1 MPCDTVILVATLI
14 HAVNSRHLHAL
25 GGGSA
30 ALPVLT
36 RVYHDGMAHYAVT
49 LALRLWGAFSVI
61 IPPTPYRLA
70 PEVFVLAFTSIV
82 ASRFFLGLRKSI
94 SQMSRQ
100 ALGLSETGI
109 DTFLL
114 SRVPPSRSLA
124 WTTTTSTADVAPT
137 PRSQPRVGSPWDA
150 KVVRSHIRG
159 DEHSILEYMKLQG
172 VPMNRVC
179 LLDPRG
185 SKELSPEDGSEF
197 EWFLFGGILG
207 MSGDDPPRDRTGELR
222 ALGFAGRRLG
232 PIQMTTDTALGVTKM
247 IVQDQMT
254 METIPFVDHPTIK
267 FSKTESVEMP
277 FRYIIK
283 EGEPLLPGGMK
294 QHLYDDLNRG
304 FND

>member
-1 MPCDTVILVATLI
+1 MRICTIYCERRRIVVLVVGAFAACTILQFGLAASGLSMVYAGATSNAGKCTFAPLQPRKFQQVVASSYLSLMPCDTVILVATLI

-137 PRSQPRVGSPWDA
+137 PRSQPRVGSP
-150 KVVRSHIRG
+150 
-159 DEHSILEYMKLQG
+159 
-172 VPMNRVC
+172 
-179 LLDPRG
+179 
-185 SKELSPEDGSEF
+185 
-197 EWFLFGGILG
+197 
-207 MSGDDPPRDRTGELR
+207 
-222 ALGFAGRRLG
+222 
-232 PIQMTTDTALGVTKM
+232 
-247 IVQDQMT
+247 
-254 METIPFVDHPTIK
+254 
-267 FSKTESVEMP
+267 
-277 FRYIIK
+277 
-283 EGEPLLPGGMK
+283 
-294 QHLYDDLNRG
+294 
-304 FND
+304 